1 MNREYDGI
9 QTYLGPHHKHHPDY
23 FQRIMGDSKCAW
35 DTSLIEPPSCPLRS
49 FRWAIWDNLANPI
62 NLVNFDPFDPF
73 GQFNHDKMIKSD
85 MINSKPEE
93 TRAADLEVST
103 PFFNPLDG
111 ALYLHPKTS

>member
-1 MNREYDGI
+1 MC
-9 QTYLGPHHKHHPDY
+9 LGHLTDRAALLPSPF
-23 FQRIMGDSKCAW
+23 FQVGNPI
-35 DTSLIEPPSCPLRS
+35 
-49 FRWAIWDNLANPI
+49 NLANLGP
-62 NLVNFDPFDPF
+62 LVNFDPFGQF
-73 GQFNHDKMIKSD
+73 GQLNHDKMIKSD